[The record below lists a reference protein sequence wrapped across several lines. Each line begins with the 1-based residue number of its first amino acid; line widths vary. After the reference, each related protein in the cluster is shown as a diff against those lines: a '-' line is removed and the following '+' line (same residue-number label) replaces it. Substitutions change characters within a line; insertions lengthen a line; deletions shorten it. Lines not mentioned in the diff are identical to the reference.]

1 MMHNRAD
8 YRLYLVTDRNCLQQ
22 QTLEQAVEQAIL
34 GGVTLVQ
41 LREKAI
47 ASKEFYERALR
58 IKAICHHYNVPLLI
72 NDRVDIALAVEA
84 DGVHIGQSD
93 LPCRVVRQILG
104 KDKIIGV
111 SARTAQQAIQA
122 QADGADYLGVG
133 AMFATS
139 TKADAQT
146 VTIASLTQI
155 RQAVTLPIVAI
166 GGINHTTLPALQH
179 ALQSAE
185 MSTGGVIDGVAVVSA
200 ILGQKDVKLAS
211 EQLKEIIKIK

>member
-47 ASKEFYERALR
+47 ASKAFYERALR

-111 SARTAQQAIQA
+111 SARTAKQAIQA

-139 TKADAQT
+139 TKQDAKT
-146 VTIASLTQI
+146 VSVETLNDI
-155 RQAVTLPIVAI
+155 RQSVSIPIVAI

-211 EQLKEIIKIK
+211 EQLKEMIKIK

>member
-22 QTLEQAVEQAIL
+22 QTLEQAVEQAIW

-47 ASKEFYERALR
+47 ASKAFYERALR

-72 NDRVDIALAVEA
+72 NDRVDIALAIEA

-93 LPCRVVRQILG
+93 LPCGVVRQLLG

-139 TKADAQT
+139 TKQDAKT
-146 VTIASLTQI
+146 VSVETLNDI
-155 RQAVTLPIVAI
+155 RESVSIPIVAI
-166 GGINHTTLPALQH
+166 GGINHTTLPALKK
-179 ALQSAE
+179 ALQAADTS
-185 MSTGGVIDGVAVVSA
+185 IDGVAVVSA

-211 EQLKEIIKIK
+211 EQLKEMIKT

>member
-93 LPCRVVRQILG
+93 LPCGVVRQLLG

-139 TKADAQT
+139 TKQDAKT
-146 VTIASLTQI
+146 VSVETLNDI
-155 RQAVTLPIVAI
+155 RQSVTLPIVAI
-166 GGINHTTLPALQH
+166 GGINHTTLPALQQ
-179 ALQSAE
+179 ALQAADTS
-185 MSTGGVIDGVAVVSA
+185 IDGVAVVSA

-211 EQLKEIIKIK
+211 EKLKEMIKT

>member
-139 TKADAQT
+139 TKQDAKT
-146 VTIASLTQI
+146 VSVETLNDI
-155 RQAVTLPIVAI
+155 RQSVTLPIVAI
-166 GGINHTTLPALQH
+166 GGINHTTLPALQQ
-179 ALQSAE
+179 ALQAAE
-185 MSTGGVIDGVAVVSA
+185 TSTDGVIDGVAVVSA

-211 EQLKEIIKIK
+211 EQLKKMIKIK

>member
-47 ASKEFYERALR
+47 ASKAFYERALR

-93 LPCRVVRQILG
+93 LPCGVVRQILG

-166 GGINHTTLPALQH
+166 GGINHTTLPALQQ
-179 ALQSAE
+179 ALQAADTS
-185 MSTGGVIDGVAVVSA
+185 IDGVAVVSA

-211 EQLKEIIKIK
+211 EKLKEMIKT

>member
-58 IKAICHHYNVPLLI
+58 MKAICHHYNVPLLI

-93 LPCRVVRQILG
+93 LPCGVVRQILG

-139 TKADAQT
+139 TKQDAQT

-166 GGINHTTLPALQH
+166 GGINHTTLLALQQ
-179 ALQSAE
+179 ALQAADTS
-185 MSTGGVIDGVAVVSA
+185 IDGVAVVSA

-211 EQLKEIIKIK
+211 QQLKEMIKT

>member
-93 LPCRVVRQILG
+93 LPCGVVRQILG

-139 TKADAQT
+139 TKQDAQT

-155 RQAVTLPIVAI
+155 RQSVTLPIVAI
-166 GGINHTTLPALQH
+166 GGINHTTMPALQQ
-179 ALQSAE
+179 ALQAADTS
-185 MSTGGVIDGVAVVSA
+185 IDGVAVVSA

>member
-93 LPCRVVRQILG
+93 LPCGVVRQILG

-139 TKADAQT
+139 TKQDAKT
-146 VTIASLTQI
+146 VSVETLNDI
-155 RQAVTLPIVAI
+155 RQSVTLPIVAI
-166 GGINHTTLPALQH
+166 GGINHTTLPALQQ
-179 ALQSAE
+179 ALQAADTS
-185 MSTGGVIDGVAVVSA
+185 IDGVAVVSA

-211 EQLKEIIKIK
+211 QQLKNMIK

>member
-58 IKAICHHYNVPLLI
+58 IKAICHRYNVPLLI
-72 NDRVDIALAVEA
+72 NDRIDIALAVEA

-93 LPCRVVRQILG
+93 LPCGVVRQILG

-139 TKADAQT
+139 TKQDAKT
-146 VTIASLTQI
+146 VSVETLNDI
-155 RQAVTLPIVAI
+155 RQSVSIPIVAI
-166 GGINHTTLPALQH
+166 GGINHTTLPALQQ
-179 ALQSAE
+179 ALQAADTS
-185 MSTGGVIDGVAVVSA
+185 IDGVAVVSA

-211 EQLKEIIKIK
+211 EKLKEMIKT

>member
-1 MMHNRAD
+1 MMHNRVD

-47 ASKEFYERALR
+47 ASKAFYERALR
-58 IKAICHHYNVPLLI
+58 IKAICHRYNVPLLI

-93 LPCRVVRQILG
+93 LPCGVVRQILG

-139 TKADAQT
+139 TKQDAKT
-146 VTIASLTQI
+146 VSVETLNDI
-155 RQAVTLPIVAI
+155 RQSVSIPIVAI
-166 GGINHTTLPALQH
+166 GGINHTTLPALQQ
-179 ALQSAE
+179 ALQAADTS
-185 MSTGGVIDGVAVVSA
+185 IDGVAVVSA

-211 EQLKEIIKIK
+211 EKLKEMIKT

>member
-47 ASKEFYERALR
+47 ASKAFYERALR

-93 LPCRVVRQILG
+93 LPCGVVRQILG

-139 TKADAQT
+139 TKQDAKT
-146 VTIASLTQI
+146 VSVETLNDI
-155 RQAVTLPIVAI
+155 RQSVSIPIVAI
-166 GGINHTTLPALQH
+166 GGINHTTLPALQQ
-179 ALQSAE
+179 ALQAADTS
-185 MSTGGVIDGVAVVSA
+185 IDGVAVVSA

-211 EQLKEIIKIK
+211 EKLKEMIKT

>member
-1 MMHNRAD
+1 MHNRAD
-8 YRLYLVTDRNCLQQ
+8 YRLYLVTDRHCLQQ

-47 ASKEFYERALR
+47 ANKEFYERALR
-58 IKAICHHYNVPLLI
+58 IKAICHRYNVPLLI

-93 LPCRVVRQILG
+93 LPCGVVRQILG

-139 TKADAQT
+139 TKQDAQT

-155 RQAVTLPIVAI
+155 RQAVTIPIVAI
-166 GGINHTTLPALQH
+166 GGINHSTLPALQQ
-179 ALQSAE
+179 ALQAAE
-185 MSTGGVIDGVAVVSA
+185 TSIDGVAVVSA

-211 EQLKEIIKIK
+211 EQLKEMIKIK

>member
-47 ASKEFYERALR
+47 ASKAFYERALR
-58 IKAICHHYNVPLLI
+58 IKAICHRYNVPLLI

-139 TKADAQT
+139 TKQDAKT
-146 VTIASLTQI
+146 VSVETLNDI
-155 RQAVTLPIVAI
+155 RQSVSIPIVAI
-166 GGINHTTLPALQH
+166 GGINHTTLPALQQ
-179 ALQSAE
+179 ALQAADTS
-185 MSTGGVIDGVAVVSA
+185 IDGVAVVSA

-211 EQLKEIIKIK
+211 EKLKEMIKT

>member
-93 LPCRVVRQILG
+93 LPCGVVRQILG

-139 TKADAQT
+139 TKQDAQT

-155 RQAVTLPIVAI
+155 RQAVTIPIVAI
-166 GGINHTTLPALQH
+166 GGINHTTLPALQQ
-179 ALQSAE
+179 ALQAADTS
-185 MSTGGVIDGVAVVSA
+185 IDGVAVVSA

-211 EQLKEIIKIK
+211 EQLKKMIKIK

>member
-93 LPCRVVRQILG
+93 LPCGVVRQILG

-139 TKADAQT
+139 TKQDAQT

-166 GGINHTTLPALQH
+166 GGIT
-179 ALQSAE
+179 
-185 MSTGGVIDGVAVVSA
+185 
-200 ILGQKDVKLAS
+200 
-211 EQLKEIIKIK
+211 

>member
-93 LPCRVVRQILG
+93 LPCGVVRQILG

-139 TKADAQT
+139 TKQDAQT

-166 GGINHTTLPALQH
+166 GGINHTTLPALQQ
-179 ALQSAE
+179 ALQAADTS
-185 MSTGGVIDGVAVVSA
+185 IDGVAVVSA

-211 EQLKEIIKIK
+211 QQLKEVIKT

>member
-22 QTLEQAVEQAIL
+22 QSLEQAVEQAIL

-93 LPCRVVRQILG
+93 LPCGVVRQILG

-139 TKADAQT
+139 TKQDAQT

-166 GGINHTTLPALQH
+166 GGINHTTLPALQQ
-179 ALQSAE
+179 ALQAADTS
-185 MSTGGVIDGVAVVSA
+185 IDGVAVVSA

-211 EQLKEIIKIK
+211 EQLKKMIKIK

>member
-47 ASKEFYERALR
+47 ASKAFYERALR

-93 LPCRVVRQILG
+93 LPCGVVRQILG

-166 GGINHTTLPALQH
+166 GGINHTTLPALQQ
-179 ALQSAE
+179 ALQAAN
-185 MSTGGVIDGVAVVSA
+185 TPIDGVAVVSA

-211 EQLKEIIKIK
+211 EKLKEMIKT

>member
-1 MMHNRAD
+1 MMLNRAD
-8 YRLYLVTDRNCLQQ
+8 YQLYLVTDRNCLQQ

-93 LPCRVVRQILG
+93 LPCGVVRQILG

-139 TKADAQT
+139 TKQDAQT

-166 GGINHTTLPALQH
+166 GGINHTTLPALQQ
-179 ALQSAE
+179 ALQAADTS
-185 MSTGGVIDGVAVVSA
+185 IDGVAVVSA

>member
-47 ASKEFYERALR
+47 ASKAFYERALR
-58 IKAICHHYNVPLLI
+58 IKAICHRYNVPLLI

-93 LPCRVVRQILG
+93 LPCSVVRQLLG

-139 TKADAQT
+139 TKQDAQT

-166 GGINHTTLPALQH
+166 GGINHTTLPALQQ
-179 ALQSAE
+179 ALQAADTS
-185 MSTGGVIDGVAVVSA
+185 IDGVAVVSA

-211 EQLKEIIKIK
+211 EKLKEMIKT

>member
-47 ASKEFYERALR
+47 ASKAFYERALR

-93 LPCRVVRQILG
+93 LPCGVVRQILG

-111 SARTAQQAIQA
+111 SARTVQQAIQA

-139 TKADAQT
+139 TKQDAQT

-155 RQAVTLPIVAI
+155 RQSVTLPIVAI
-166 GGINHTTLPALQH
+166 GGINHTTLPALQQ
-179 ALQSAE
+179 ALQAAE
-185 MSTGGVIDGVAVVSA
+185 TSIDGVAVVSA

-211 EQLKEIIKIK
+211 EQLKEMIKT

>member
-47 ASKEFYERALR
+47 ASKAFYERALR

-93 LPCRVVRQILG
+93 LPCGVVRQILG

-139 TKADAQT
+139 TKQDAKT
-146 VTIASLTQI
+146 VSVETLNDI
-155 RQAVTLPIVAI
+155 RQSVSIPIVAI
-166 GGINHTTLPALQH
+166 GGINHTTLPALQQ
-179 ALQSAE
+179 ALQAADTS
-185 MSTGGVIDGVAVVSA
+185 IDGVAVVSA

-211 EQLKEIIKIK
+211 QQLKEVIKT

>member
-47 ASKEFYERALR
+47 ASKAFYERALR

-93 LPCRVVRQILG
+93 LPCGVVRQILG

-139 TKADAQT
+139 TKQDAQT

-155 RQAVTLPIVAI
+155 RQSVTLPIVAI
-166 GGINHTTLPALQH
+166 GGINHTTLPALQQ
-179 ALQSAE
+179 ALQAADTS
-185 MSTGGVIDGVAVVSA
+185 IDGVAVVSA

-211 EQLKEIIKIK
+211 QQLKEVIKT

>member
-47 ASKEFYERALR
+47 ASKAFYERALR

-93 LPCRVVRQILG
+93 LPCGVVRQLLG

-139 TKADAQT
+139 TKQDAQT

-166 GGINHTTLPALQH
+166 GGINHTTLPALQQ
-179 ALQSAE
+179 ALQAADTS
-185 MSTGGVIDGVAVVSA
+185 IDGVAVVSA

-211 EQLKEIIKIK
+211 QQLKEVIKT

>member
-93 LPCRVVRQILG
+93 LPCGVVRQILG

-139 TKADAQT
+139 TKQDAQT

-166 GGINHTTLPALQH
+166 GGINHTTLPALQQ
-179 ALQSAE
+179 ALQAADTS
-185 MSTGGVIDGVAVVSA
+185 IDGVAVVSA

-211 EQLKEIIKIK
+211 EQLKEMIKIK

>member
-1 MMHNRAD
+1 MMHNRVD

-139 TKADAQT
+139 TKQDAKT
-146 VTIASLTQI
+146 VSVETLNDI
-155 RQAVTLPIVAI
+155 RQSVSIPIVAI
-166 GGINHTTLPALQH
+166 GGINHTTLPALQQ
-179 ALQSAE
+179 ALQAADTS
-185 MSTGGVIDGVAVVSA
+185 IDGVAVVSA

-211 EQLKEIIKIK
+211 EKLKEMIKT

>member
-47 ASKEFYERALR
+47 ASKAFYERALR

-72 NDRVDIALAVEA
+72 NDRVDIALAIEA

-93 LPCRVVRQILG
+93 LPCGVVRQLLG

-139 TKADAQT
+139 TKQDAKT
-146 VTIASLTQI
+146 VSVETLNDI
-155 RQAVTLPIVAI
+155 RESVSIPIVAI
-166 GGINHTTLPALQH
+166 GGINHTTLPALKK
-179 ALQSAE
+179 ALQAADTS
-185 MSTGGVIDGVAVVSA
+185 IDGVAVVSA

-211 EQLKEIIKIK
+211 EQLKEMIKT

>member
-1 MMHNRAD
+1 MMLNRAD
-8 YRLYLVTDRNCLQQ
+8 YQLYLVTDRNCLQQ
-22 QTLEQAVEQAIL
+22 QTLEQAIEQAIL

-93 LPCRVVRQILG
+93 LPCGVVRQILG

-139 TKADAQT
+139 TKQDALT

-166 GGINHTTLPALQH
+166 GGINHTTLPALQQS
-179 ALQSAE
+179 LQAAE
-185 MSTGGVIDGVAVVSA
+185 TSIDGVAVVSA

-211 EQLKEIIKIK
+211 EQLKNMIK

>member
-93 LPCRVVRQILG
+93 LPCGVVRQILG

-139 TKADAQT
+139 TKQDAKT
-146 VTIASLTQI
+146 VSVETLNDI
-155 RQAVTLPIVAI
+155 RQSVTLPIVAI
-166 GGINHTTLPALQH
+166 GGINHTTLPALQQ
-179 ALQSAE
+179 ALQAADTS
-185 MSTGGVIDGVAVVSA
+185 IDGVAVVSA

-211 EQLKEIIKIK
+211 EQLKKMIKIK

>member
-1 MMHNRAD
+1 MHNRAD

-93 LPCRVVRQILG
+93 LPCRVVRQLLG

-146 VTIASLTQI
+146 VTLASLTQI
-155 RQAVTLPIVAI
+155 RQAVTLPIIAI
-166 GGINHTTLPALQH
+166 GGINHTTLPALQQ
-179 ALQSAE
+179 ALQAAD
-185 MSTGGVIDGVAVVSA
+185 MSMGDVIDGVAVVSA
-200 ILGQKDVKLAS
+200 ILGKKDIKLAS
-211 EQLKEIIKIK
+211 EQLKEMIKT

>member
-58 IKAICHHYNVPLLI
+58 IKAICHRYNVPLLI

-139 TKADAQT
+139 TKQDAQT

-155 RQAVTLPIVAI
+155 RQAVTIPIVAI
-166 GGINHTTLPALQH
+166 GGINHTTLPALQQ
-179 ALQSAE
+179 ALQAADTS
-185 MSTGGVIDGVAVVSA
+185 IDGVAVVSA
-200 ILGQKDVKLAS
+200 NLGQKDVKLAS
-211 EQLKEIIKIK
+211 EKLKEMIKT

>member
-1 MMHNRAD
+1 MLNRAD
-8 YRLYLVTDRNCLQQ
+8 YQLYLVTDRNCLQQ

-93 LPCRVVRQILG
+93 LPCGVVRQILG

-139 TKADAQT
+139 TKQDAKT
-146 VTIASLTQI
+146 VSVETLNDI
-155 RQAVTLPIVAI
+155 RQSVSIPIVAI
-166 GGINHTTLPALQH
+166 GGINHTTLPALQQ
-179 ALQSAE
+179 ALQAADTS
-185 MSTGGVIDGVAVVSA
+185 IDGVAVVSA

-211 EQLKEIIKIK
+211 EKLKEMIKT

>member
-22 QTLEQAVEQAIL
+22 QSLEQAVEQAIL

-58 IKAICHHYNVPLLI
+58 IKAICHRYNVPLLI

-93 LPCRVVRQILG
+93 LPCGVVRQILG

-111 SARTAQQAIQA
+111 SARTVQQAIQA

-139 TKADAQT
+139 TKQDAQT

-166 GGINHTTLPALQH
+166 GGINHTTLPALQQ
-179 ALQSAE
+179 ALQAADTS
-185 MSTGGVIDGVAVVSA
+185 IDGVAVVSA

-211 EQLKEIIKIK
+211 QQLKEVIKT

>member
-93 LPCRVVRQILG
+93 LPCGVVRQILG

-111 SARTAQQAIQA
+111 SARTVQQAIQA

-139 TKADAQT
+139 TKQDAQT
-146 VTIASLTQI
+146 VTIASLMQI

-166 GGINHTTLPALQH
+166 GGINHTTLPALQQ
-179 ALQSAE
+179 ALQAADTS
-185 MSTGGVIDGVAVVSA
+185 IDGVAVVSA

-211 EQLKEIIKIK
+211 QQLKEMIKT

>member
-1 MMHNRAD
+1 MMLNRAD

-47 ASKEFYERALR
+47 ASKAFYERALR
-58 IKAICHHYNVPLLI
+58 IKAICHRYNVPLLI

-93 LPCRVVRQILG
+93 LPCGVVRQILG

-139 TKADAQT
+139 TKQDAQT

-166 GGINHTTLPALQH
+166 GGINHTTLPALQQ
-179 ALQSAE
+179 ALQAADTS
-185 MSTGGVIDGVAVVSA
+185 IDGVAVVSA

-211 EQLKEIIKIK
+211 QQLKEVIKT

>member
-1 MMHNRAD
+1 MHNRAD
-8 YRLYLVTDRNCLQQ
+8 YQLYLVTDRNCLQQ
-22 QTLEQAVEQAIL
+22 QSLEQAVEQAIL

-139 TKADAQT
+139 TKQDAQT

-166 GGINHTTLPALQH
+166 GGINHTTLPALQQ
-179 ALQSAE
+179 ALQAADTS
-185 MSTGGVIDGVAVVSA
+185 IDGVAVVSA

-211 EQLKEIIKIK
+211 EQLKEMIKIK

>member
-47 ASKEFYERALR
+47 ASKAFYERALR

-93 LPCRVVRQILG
+93 LPCGVVRQILG

-139 TKADAQT
+139 TKQDAQT

-155 RQAVTLPIVAI
+155 RQSVTLPIVAI
-166 GGINHTTLPALQH
+166 GGINHTTLPALQQ
-179 ALQSAE
+179 ALQAADTS
-185 MSTGGVIDGVAVVSA
+185 IDGVAVVSA

-211 EQLKEIIKIK
+211 EKLKEMIKT